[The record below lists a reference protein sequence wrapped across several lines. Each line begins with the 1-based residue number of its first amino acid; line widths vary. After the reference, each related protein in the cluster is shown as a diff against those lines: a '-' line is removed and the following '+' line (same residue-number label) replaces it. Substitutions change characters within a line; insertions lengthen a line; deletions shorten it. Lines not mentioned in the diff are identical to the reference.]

1 MMKPETPKNQR
12 IQRRV
17 FSLMRRLN
25 LTRYELAEIMAIS
38 PATLRSR
45 LRGESTFSQ
54 TELAAFAK
62 YADTKPE
69 WFHAVSS

>member
-1 MMKPETPKNQR
+1 
-12 IQRRV
+12 
-17 FSLMRRLN
+17 MRRLN

-54 TELAAFAK
+54 TELAAFAE